1 MAGKNGANGISNN
14 IADRA
19 MIINYNERLGA
30 MSMQS
35 NELNPLSAN
44 NQKPNAS
51 GNDNTM
57 SIDIAQTHLWFTHSS
72 ALLAFSIPIWLI
84 LWFKSGILVLSCGLS
99 IWL

>member
-14 IADRA
+14 MVDGA

-44 NQKPNAS
+44 NQKPNVS

-57 SIDIAQTHLWFTHSS
+57 SIDIAQTHLWFTHTS
-72 ALLAFSIPIWLI
+72 ALLAFSTPI
-84 LWFKSGILVLSCGLS
+84 
-99 IWL
+99 